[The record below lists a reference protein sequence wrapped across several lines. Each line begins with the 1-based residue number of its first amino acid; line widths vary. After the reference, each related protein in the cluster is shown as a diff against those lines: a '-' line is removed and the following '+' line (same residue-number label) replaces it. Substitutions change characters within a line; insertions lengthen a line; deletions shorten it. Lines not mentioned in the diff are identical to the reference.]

1 MLAKRSRIKQFP
13 YGLQNR
19 EKPYRLFCFH
29 HAGGGVVIFKNWL
42 KFSSHVEVIPVE
54 IPGHSSR
61 RNEECV
67 TDFNDVVEESAR
79 AIAEAADSRPI
90 YLYGHSLGA
99 VIAFQTAFVL
109 KKKYGINVKKLFVA
123 GRQAPMDEDVTGYK
137 LEMGTGKLY
146 DELISMGMTTREDVE
161 DETFRKFFQPVLI
174 SDYKLN
180 ENYRYNGEKLNIPI
194 VALSGDE
201 DHTAPREVMARW
213 EKVTEKGFSE
223 YEFHGSHFFPY
234 NNVEKIVLRVLRN
247 EIFVSEGRPVNY
259 DNKLSSA
266 V

>member
-1 MLAKRSRIKQFP
+1 MLAKKSRIKQFP
-13 YGLQNR
+13 YGLKCS

-42 KFSSHVEVIPVE
+42 GFSSHVEVIPVE

-61 RNEECV
+61 HDEECV
-67 TDFNDVVEESAR
+67 TDFGDVVRESAA
-79 AIAEAADSRPI
+79 AIAAAADPRPI

-99 VIAFQTAFVL
+99 VIAFETALVL
-109 KKKYGINVKKLFVA
+109 KKKYGISVKKLFVA
-123 GRQAPMDEDVTGYK
+123 GRQAPMDEDVTGYR

-146 DELISMGMTTREDVE
+146 EELISMGMTTREDVE

-180 ENYRYNGEKLNIPI
+180 ENYRYNGEKLKCPI
-194 VALSGDE
+194 VALCGDE

-234 NNVEKIVLRVLRN
+234 NSMEKNVLRVLRN
-247 EIFVSEGRPVNY
+247 EIFVSEGRVIKNDSQFSP
-259 DNKLSSA
+259 A